1 MKRMTLG
8 IIALSATALLA
19 QPSLAETRTESVLGT
34 VTRVDVLTSNIIR
47 KTPTDERVCN
57 VQDVP
62 VYEKSSGGD
71 GNIGGLIVG
80 GLIGSAIGNK
90 LSDANGGGAAG
101 AVAGALLGHE
111 ASKNNGSK
119 KIVGYRREEVCNIQ
133 RVILEETIE
142 RIDGYRLEIEVD
154 NRIIT
159 VESKRDYE
167 KGQRVEV
174 AKSTSYSLQ

>member
-1 MKRMTLG
+1 MIRKSIAIL
-8 IIALSATALLA
+8 ALSASSMAA
-19 QPSLAETRTESVLGT
+19 PYAFAETRSESVLGT

-62 VYEKSSGGD
+62 IYETKQGSGD
-71 GNIGGLIVG
+71 NIGGLIVG

-111 ASKNNGSK
+111 ASKNKGEK
-119 KIVGYRREEVCNIQ
+119 EIVGYRREEVCQVN
-133 RVILEETIE
+133 RVVLEETIE

-159 VESKRDYE
+159 LESKREYE

-174 AKSTSYSLQ
+174 AKRTSYSLK

>member
-1 MKRMTLG
+1 MNKHLTAIL
-8 IIALSATALLA
+8 ALSATALVSGA
-19 QPSLAETRTESVLGT
+19 TVAETRTESVLGT

-47 KTPTDERVCN
+47 KTPTDEKVCN

-62 VYEKSSGGD
+62 IYEEASSGE

-111 ASKNNGSK
+111 ASKKKGSK

-133 RVILEETIE
+133 RVVLEEVVE
-142 RIDGYRLEIEVD
+142 RIDGYRMEVEVD

-159 VESKRDYE
+159 LESKREYE

-174 AKSTSYSLQ
+174 AKRTTYSLK

>member
-1 MKRMTLG
+1 MKKTNLALIAFCAATLMTQ
-8 IIALSATALLA
+8 S
-19 QPSLAETRTESVLGT
+19 SFAETRTVSVLGT

-47 KTPTDERVCN
+47 KTPTDERICN

-62 VYEKSSGGD
+62 IYEETGGGE

-111 ASKNNGSK
+111 ASKKGEK
-119 KIVGYRREEVCNIQ
+119 RIAGYRREEVCSIQ
-133 RVILEETIE
+133 RVVLEETIE
-142 RIDGYRLEIEVD
+142 RIDGYRMEIEID
-154 NRIIT
+154 NRIVT
-159 VESKRDYE
+159 LESQREYGQ
-167 KGQRVEV
+167 GQRVELS
-174 AKSTSYSLQ
+174 KRTTYSLK

>member
-1 MKRMTLG
+1 MKNKAIAT
-8 IIALSATALLA
+8 IALLSCAVMVPPA
-19 QPSLAETRTESVLGT
+19 LAETRTESVLGT

-62 VYEKSSGGD
+62 VYEEKGGSGD
-71 GNIGGLIVG
+71 DIGGLIVG

-90 LSDANGGGAAG
+90 LSDQNGAGAAG
-101 AVAGALLGHE
+101 AVAGALLGRE
-111 ASKNNGSK
+111 ASKNKGGK
-119 KIVGYRREEVCNIQ
+119 EIVGYRREEICQVN
-133 RVILEETIE
+133 RVIVEETVE

-159 VESKRDYE
+159 LESKREYE
-167 KGQRVEV
+167 TGQRVEV
-174 AKSTSYSLQ
+174 AKRTTYGLK

>member
-1 MKRMTLG
+1 MSRKFVAMITVCAASM
-8 IIALSATALLA
+8 IAPQL
-19 QPSLAETRTESVLGT
+19 LAETRSESVLGT

-62 VYEKSSGGD
+62 IYETKQGSGD
-71 GNIGGLIVG
+71 NIGGLIVG

-111 ASKNNGSK
+111 ASKNKGEK
-119 KIVGYRREEVCNIQ
+119 EIVGYRREEVCQ
-133 RVILEETIE
+133 VKRVVLEETIE

-154 NRIIT
+154 NRIVT
-159 VESKRDYE
+159 LESKREYE

-174 AKSTSYSLQ
+174 AKRTSYSLK

>member
-1 MKRMTLG
+1 MKKLMLA
-8 IIALSATALLA
+8 IFAVASAVMAS
-19 QPSLAETRTESVLGT
+19 QPTIAETRTESVLGT
-34 VTRVDVLTSNIIR
+34 VNRVTALTSNIIR
-47 KTPTDERVCN
+47 KTPTDERICE

-62 VYEKSSGGD
+62 VYEEVSNGD

-111 ASKNNGSK
+111 ASKNSER
-119 KIVGYRREEVCNIQ
+119 KIVGYRREEVCKIQ
-133 RVILEETIE
+133 RVVLEETIE
-142 RIDGYRLEIEVD
+142 RIDGYRIEVEVD

-159 VESKRDYE
+159 LEADRDYE
-167 KGQRVEV
+167 TGQRIELS
-174 AKSTSYSLQ
+174 KRTSYSLK